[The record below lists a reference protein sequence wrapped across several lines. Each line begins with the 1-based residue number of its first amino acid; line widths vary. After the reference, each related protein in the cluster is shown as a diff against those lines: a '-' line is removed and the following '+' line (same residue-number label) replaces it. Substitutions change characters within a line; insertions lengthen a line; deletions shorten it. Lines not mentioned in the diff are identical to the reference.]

1 MKETHLFGRGG
12 RSRDTQI
19 DLPVSAKPKAES
31 GSSGTIYPTSP
42 RERVVSIGQYRRGLS
57 YRTGEGTGKNTSL
70 DKGLVAVREACDLA
84 EADHRVETEL
94 VSFDQ
99 EKIDRIC
106 EAMVLAALREARRLG
121 TMAVEETGCGVPAD
135 EEEKN
140 RSAAEDVWARFR
152 YLRTVGVIAESKDF
166 LEVATPRGVV
176 SGIVSSTSPTSTAI
190 FMVLIS
196 IKARNTLVLSP
207 HHSAA
212 RGTNETVRVLRA
224 AAIEE
229 GLPADAIRCMTQA
242 TTEGTEALMKHEH
255 TAAILATGG
264 TGLVKT
270 AYSSGKPAFSFAPGT
285 IPDLSPL
292 HLMDIERIAF
302 DPQPGEGT
310 SPSVAVWELQE
321 VA

>member
-1 MKETHLFGRGG
+1 MKETYIFGRGG
-12 RSRDTQI
+12 RSRGAWV

-31 GSSGTIYPTSP
+31 GSSGAMHATSP
-42 RERVVSIGQYRRGLS
+42 RERVVSIGQYRRGLPYQS
-57 YRTGEGTGKNTSL
+57 GEGAGKNAIL

-84 EADHRVETEL
+84 EAAHRVQAEL
-94 VSFDQ
+94 ASFDQ
-99 EKIDRIC
+99 ERIDRIC
-106 EAMVLAALREARRLG
+106 EAMLRAALREARRLG
-121 TMAVEETGCGVPAD
+121 RMALEETGYGVPAN
-135 EEEKN
+135 EEKN
-140 RSAAEDVWARFR
+140 HSAAEDVWARFR